1 VPAAWQLQQFSAQV
15 HRIRSLIAGLLLVHE
30 AGEYHRRDANTRH
43 PFFVLVGMNEYS
55 QPGFGKISVH
65 GDGMGAPTT
74 ELVEKRA
81 REIALINERN
91 PDEYTD
97 ADWDQAE
104 KELLGRETVT
114 AADDVDEIVDSLSDR
129 DSVPGETGRRAG
141 LAGEDDEMLGA
152 QLVEGGIEEAAHD
165 QMVEAAQD
173 DQSAEG

>member
-1 VPAAWQLQQFSAQV
+1 
-15 HRIRSLIAGLLLVHE
+15 
-30 AGEYHRRDANTRH
+30 
-43 PFFVLVGMNEYS
+43 MNEYS

-65 GDGMGAPTT
+65 GNGVGAPTA

-91 PDEYTD
+91 PDEFTD

-104 KELLGRETVT
+104 RELLGRETIT
-114 AADDVDEIVDSLSDR
+114 AADDVDEVVDSLSER
-129 DSVPGETGRRAG
+129 DEVPGESGRRAG

-165 QMVEAAQD
+165 QMVVAAQD
-173 DQSAEG
+173 DQSQEG